1 MKTILVTGGAG
12 YLGSVLVPKLLSL
25 GHRVRVL
32 DVCLFGGEELFPRTA
47 LATGALELIRGD
59 MGRRENLER
68 GLRGADAVIHLAG
81 ISNDPSSDLDP
92 ALTRRVNVDAS
103 QFLITMAREAGV
115 KRFINASSSSVYGIK
130 QEPNVTEDLSLE
142 PLTVYSESKVLIEK
156 YLNEHKGGMLGVSV
170 RSATICGVS
179 PRMRLDLTI
188 NILTYHAVTRG
199 KITVF
204 GGSQKRPN
212 IHIEDVSDFYCRLLD
227 APEKTIDGR
236 EYNIC
241 TENFTVLQL
250 AQMVKETVAP
260 AAAIEI
266 QSTDDLRS
274 YHVSAERARRELG
287 FVPKRSLA
295 DAVRE
300 VAAAI
305 RAGTLPQVADERF
318 FNIQVMKRALAQPAG
333 IFA

>member
-12 YLGSVLVPKLLSL
+12 YLGSVLVPKLIDD

-32 DVCLFGGEELFPRTA
+32 DLCLYGAAELFPARA
-47 LATGALELIRGD
+47 LSEGSLELIRGD
-59 MGRRENLER
+59 MGRRDLLEK
-68 GLRGADAVIHLAG
+68 GLSGADSVIHLAG

-103 QFLITMAREAGV
+103 KLLIDLARQAGV
-115 KRFINASSSSVYGIK
+115 KRFLNASSSSVYGIK
-130 QEPNVTEDLSLE
+130 SEPNVTEDLPLE
-142 PLTVYSESKVLIEK
+142 PLTVYSESKVLIEQ
-156 YLNEHKGGMLGVSV
+156 YLKEQKGGMLGVSV
-170 RSATICGVS
+170 RSATICGLS

-188 NILTYHAVTRG
+188 NILTHHAVTRG

-212 IHIEDVSDFYCRLLD
+212 IHIEDVADFYRLLLD
-227 APEKTIDGR
+227 APAPTIDGR
-236 EYNIC
+236 EFNVC
-241 TENFTVLQL
+241 TENYTVMEL
-250 AQMVKETVAP
+250 AQLVRSTVAP
-260 AAAIEI
+260 DALIEV
-266 QSTDDLRS
+266 QHTDDLRS

-287 FVPKRSLA
+287 FTPKRPLSEA
-295 DAVRE
+295 IRE

-305 RAGTLPQVADERF
+305 DRGFLPRAAGERY

-333 IFA
+333 LFA